1 MSHYSCQDTQSC
13 IEMWRNAVPTTR
25 QQKTNSQGAA
35 YPVPSTLSSD
45 NSRPPSALSSSDV
58 AAPSALSDNNLYTL
72 SALSS
77 EVGSVGDTIPA
88 MTIISCGQQGKNHGH
103 NERDHTRKPISRLAS
118 FSSTLAENGSAFSL
132 ASKRAIQLMIEREQI
147 QNKLVQEEIEAAEQ
161 TLARF
166 MTLVAERND
175 AERQDEE
182 LKVSHSIVGSQK
194 SASGNRVTFTAGN
207 HPEIRK
213 PLRSGT
219 PTVLPIL
226 CDGYFADDERDAP
239 VSSRRKTR
247 RPGRSSTVP
256 SRHLA
261 LPPPTLELLR
271 SPIYILRALK
281 PSEVWDEEVSG
292 PILYAPVPLRPFREP
307 ELLLVG
313 YNEKARDDSA
323 STSSGTAGI

>member
-58 AAPSALSDNNLYTL
+58 AAPSALSD
-72 SALSS
+72 
-77 EVGSVGDTIPA
+77 D
-88 MTIISCGQQGKNHGH
+88 
-103 NERDHTRKPISRLAS
+103 D
-118 FSSTLAENGSAFSL
+118 LAENGSAFSL
-132 ASKRAIQLMIEREQI
+132 ASKRAIQLTIEREQI

-161 TLARF
+161 TLAKF

-175 AERQDEE
+175 AERHDEE

-194 SASGNRVTFTAGN
+194 SASENRVTFTAGN

-219 PTVLPIL
+219 PTVLPMF
-226 CDGYFADDERDAP
+226 CDGYFADDEREPP
-239 VSSRRKTR
+239 VSPRRKTR

-256 SRHLA
+256 CHLA

-323 STSSGTAGI
+323 STSSGAAGI